1 MNIKVLQELQEIS
14 PELADLKKH
23 HSPVDMPIGYQKE
36 LFEKIKSD
44 LPQNPKSKRFNLP
57 ILGAVAAACIVM
69 IAYVSLLKPAPQVD
83 VQKEVYES
91 YVLENLEEY
100 EDILVDDQ
108 EVESWLTRQLDD
120 IPESE
125 LISYLENNLDQLDLN
140 FQY

>member
-1 MNIKVLQELQEIS
+1 MNIKVLQELQELS

-23 HSPVDMPIGYQKE
+23 HNPVGMPIGYQRE
-36 LFEKIKSD
+36 LFKKIKSD
-44 LPQNPKSKRFNLP
+44 LPRKPTAKRFNLP
-57 ILGAVAAACIVM
+57 ILGSVAAACIVM
-69 IAYVSLLKPAPQVD
+69 IAYMSLVEPAPQVD

-91 YVLENLEEY
+91 YVLENLDDY

-108 EVESWLTRQLDD
+108 VVESWLTQQLDE